1 MLKLAIISRDHE
13 AYQQA
18 FEILKDNKGY
28 TDIDLFWA
36 DEHAEGLALSDANI
50 ILGNPNICS
59 TYIDQ
64 CANLIWF
71 QSTWAGVTP
80 LISQAKR
87 DYLLTGLKGVFGAQ
101 MREYVMAYVLL
112 FQRKVEAF
120 NARQSNKHWE
130 QELLPTLKGKVMGIM
145 GLGDIGHDVAQAAKA
160 FGMQIHS
167 LNAHSRPAIADKHF
181 HLSSLVEFTESC
193 DVIVNLLPHTPD
205 TDGICDDAFF
215 NATKP
220 ECIFINGGRGNVI
233 ADDAMLVK
241 ALNERRLKAAVLDV
255 FKQEPLPKEHP
266 FWTTKQLYIT
276 NHTAASSMHASVFEL
291 FTENL
296 SRFRRKQD
304 LIGKV
309 DFKKGY

>member
-1 MLKLAIISRDHE
+1 MLKLAIISRDHK

-18 FEILKDNKGY
+18 FEILKNSEGY
-28 TDIDLFWA
+28 ADIELFWA
-36 DEHAEGLALSDANI
+36 NEHAEGLELSEANI
-50 ILGNPNICS
+50 VLGNPNICS
-59 TYIDQ
+59 KFIDQ
-64 CANLIWF
+64 CSNLIWF

-80 LISQAKR
+80 LINSTKR
-87 DYLLTGLKGVFGAQ
+87 DYVLTGLKGVFGAQ

-112 FQRKVEAF
+112 FQRKIEAF
-120 NARQSNKHWE
+120 MSRQSNSHWE

-145 GLGDIGHDVAQAAKA
+145 GLGDIGYDVALAAKG

-167 LNAHSRPAIADKHF
+167 LNARSRPEVADKHF
-181 HLSSLVEFTESC
+181 HLSTLVDFAESC

-205 TDGICDDAFF
+205 TNGICDEAFF

-220 ECIFINGGRGNVI
+220 ECIFINGGRGNAI

-241 ALNERRLKAAVLDV
+241 ALDEGRLKAAVLDV
-255 FKQEPLPKEHP
+255 FKQEPLPQEHP
-266 FWTTKQLYIT
+266 FWTTKQLYMT

-296 SRFRRKQD
+296 ARFRNKQD

-309 DFKKGY
+309 DFNKGY